1 MQHPNIIKNAM
12 TVKHSSERQIMDGVV
27 KGSLNAFQ
35 KSATKGLLANA
46 GEPVRKPTNK
56 STVKAHGKEPKT
68 KGTDGYMPYPGAK

>member
-1 MQHPNIIKNAM
+1 MNQPNIIKNAFGA
-12 TVKHSSERQIMDGVV
+12 KHSEREIMDGVV

-35 KSATKGLLANA
+35 RSATKGLLANA

-68 KGTDGYMPYPGAK
+68 KGTDGMMPYPGAS